1 VRTIILS
8 DLHLGNG
15 GPYDIFAGGEE
26 LSALLDSLVPT
37 PTRVV
42 LNGDT
47 FDFLL
52 NDDPLDLN
60 ISQAVRQADRLVKHP
75 PTGRVMVAL
84 GRVLQAGGEALI
96 TVGNHDLE
104 LALSQV
110 QAVLREA
117 LRQPEAVSR
126 KLSFPVGTEPL
137 LFSVGGA
144 NLLVT
149 HGEQADDA
157 NRVDHDS
164 LLART
169 VAPSTPF
176 QYPPGSLLVKAL
188 LNPLKLHERMRYM
201 DLLKPDIEGAVL
213 TALGANPAALKVV
226 LTPDTLLLLWRL
238 LENRGLRPAYSGGE
252 SLSEWEGL
260 GHRIAEVGLTQPEA
274 SALANALRASRPSSF
289 DGDEALD
296 HARVK
301 LVRAGL
307 EVYARLHR
315 EVVGQTSV
323 DSFAHTPEPSELAEA
338 RRLARQYGAQAVV
351 TGHTHSARWHAEAE
365 AVFAN
370 TGTWIW
376 LLRMPSPESSDE
388 DWRDFLLELQDNPS
402 LEPARQRL
410 AKLERHLTAVVVEP
424 RPSGGATMRLTEWR
438 EGALHGLSEAFLPST
453 T

>member
-1 VRTIILS
+1 MRTIILS

-26 LSALLDSLVPT
+26 LSALLDSLAPT

-52 NDDPLDLN
+52 NDDPLDLDT
-60 ISQAVRQADRLVKHP
+60 SQAVRQAIRLVSHP
-75 PTGRVMVAL
+75 PTGRVMAAL
-84 GRVLQAGGEALI
+84 GRLLQAGGEVLI

-104 LALSQV
+104 LALPQV

-117 LRQPEAVSR
+117 LQQPEAVSQ

-176 QYPPGSLLVKAL
+176 LYPPGSLLVKAL
-188 LNPLKLHERMRYM
+188 LNPLKLRERMRYM

-226 LTPDTLLLLWRL
+226 LTPDSIRLLWRL
-238 LENRGLRPAYSGGE
+238 LKNRGLRPSYSGGE

-260 GHRIAEVGLTQPEA
+260 GHRIAEAGLTQPEA
-274 SALANALRASRPSSF
+274 SALANALGASGPSSF

-307 EVYARLHR
+307 GVYARLHR
-315 EVVGQTSV
+315 EVVGQKGV
-323 DSFAHTPEPSELAEA
+323 DYFASLPEPSELAEA
-338 RRLARQYGAQAVV
+338 RRLARQYGARAVV
-351 TGHTHSARWHAEAE
+351 MGHTHSARWHAEDE
-365 AVFAN
+365 GVFAN

-376 LLRMPSPESSDE
+376 LLRMPSPEASDG

-402 LEPARQRL
+402 LDPARQRL
-410 AKLERHLTAVVVEP
+410 AKLERHLTAVVVDP
-424 RPSGGATMRLTEWR
+424 RPSGGATMRLTEWKD
-438 EGALHGLSEAFLPST
+438 GALHDLSEATLPAT